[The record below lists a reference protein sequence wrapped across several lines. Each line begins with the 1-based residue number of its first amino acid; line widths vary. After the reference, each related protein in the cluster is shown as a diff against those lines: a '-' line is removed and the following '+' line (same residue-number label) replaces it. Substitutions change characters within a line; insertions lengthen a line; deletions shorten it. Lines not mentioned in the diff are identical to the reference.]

1 MAEANFE
8 DAVFV
13 EPDTD
18 FTEEQ
23 IEYLTSSLSGQD
35 MQVAKLLLEFRPTK
49 KLRAGLPALPTLLG
63 GNIAGDLR
71 PNTSET
77 LQEQYHF
84 LQREL
89 SGFYSHLRAILR
101 LLDGFPSDL
110 IAGEA
115 GAELVIIQRDITHL
129 RRRVTY
135 LGCCL
140 LVVPGA
146 PLVHP
151 SLLPQSRL

>member
-1 MAEANFE
+1 MAKANFE

-13 EPDTD
+13 EPETD

-35 MQVAKLLLEFRPTK
+35 KQVAKLLLEFRPTK
-49 KLRAGLPALPTLLG
+49 KLRAGLPPQPTLLG
-63 GNIAGDLR
+63 NIYAGELW
-71 PNTSET
+71 PSTSET

-84 LQREL
+84 FQREL
-89 SGFYSHLRAILR
+89 SGYYSHLRGLLR

-110 IAGEA
+110 IASEA
-115 GAELVIIQRDITHL
+115 RAELVIIQRDITHL
-129 RRRVTY
+129 RKRVTY
-135 LGCCL
+135 LGFCL
-140 LVVPGA
+140 LVFPGA

>member
-13 EPDTD
+13 ESDTD
-18 FTEEQ
+18 FAEEQ

-35 MQVAKLLLEFRPTK
+35 KQVAKLLLEFRPTK
-49 KLRAGLPALPTLLG
+49 KLRARLPALPTLLG
-63 GNIAGDLR
+63 SIISGNLW
-71 PNTSET
+71 PNTPET

-89 SGFYSHLRAILR
+89 SGLYSHLRGLLR

-110 IAGEA
+110 I
-115 GAELVIIQRDITHL
+115 AELVIIQRDITHL

-135 LGCCL
+135 LGFCL